1 MLTWA
6 LLGTPSQQ
14 PMVGCRWFQ
23 KQRQQR
29 KSRESSKA
37 ANPQATSGSG
47 ELGPL
52 EMFKSS
58 IFFERR
64 HAHGRTF
71 LPQFFRQSAILAFPL
86 LSFPLKSTVVIPP

>member
-1 MLTWA
+1 MLTS
-6 LLGTPSQQ
+6 LLETPSQQ

-23 KQRQQR
+23 KQRPQR
-29 KSRESSKA
+29 NWRESQQA
-37 ANPQATSGSG
+37 ASPQATSGSG

-71 LPQFFRQSAILAFPL
+71 LPQFFRQSAILAFL
-86 LSFPLKSTVVIPP
+86 CSLFP